1 MRKDIITRIVGI
13 LSLLVSIP
21 VYAYDFTD
29 NGIFYDLKNDGTL
42 EVKGLASWTT
52 VADIPSSITVNG
64 TKYRVTSIGN
74 NAFEGR
80 SDITYLS
87 IQYSIKSIGEY
98 AFMDCGSNMTVN
110 IANLEAWCKME
121 LGNEHSSPLSSAG
134 KVLLYDVETTSIN
147 IPETV
152 TSIGKYT
159 FYQCRSI
166 TSLSIAGSVT
176 SIGSSAF
183 EDCTGL
189 TSVTLSK
196 GLKSIGGSS
205 FEGCK
210 GLTSITIPST
220 VTSIALNAF
229 KDCSSL
235 NNITSE
241 IQQPFAINESVFS
254 TYATATLT
262 VPNGTK
268 SVYQS
273 TAGWNQ
279 FKKIIETTSGMDDPT
294 TQYFTFVAKENGTFS
309 FRGTSSDKVDNSII
323 YYSLDE
329 GASWT
334 ALARNVQSPTIQA
347 GKRIMFKGTL
357 TPFYYKVSDEET
369 ISGIGGFSSTGRF
382 DVEGNIMS
390 LIYGDNFIGK
400 TNLTGKDHAF
410 FELFLDCTG
419 LSSAGDLVLPAT
431 TLSDNCY
438 EGMFRNCTSLTVVP
452 QLPATKLTISCYEG
466 MFYNCTSLT
475 ITPQLPATSLGISC
489 YCYMFGGCKSISKAP
504 KLPATTLTEMCY
516 RSMFRGC
523 KSLTV
528 APELPA
534 TTLTSKCYEYM
545 FNGCTSLKEI
555 TCLATNISAS
565 DCTSNW
571 LSNVASTGTFTKSSS
586 MNSWTRG
593 ANGIPTNWTI
603 QNDNGSS
610 TNEVTINSISY
621 VVDNSTLTA
630 EVKSVDNSL
639 RSVNIPESIN
649 YNGIDYR
656 VTSLAKKSFKGRDDL
671 TYLFIPSSIT
681 SIGEEAFMDC
691 GSNIEVNIE
700 SLEAWCE
707 IAFEDKHSCPLS
719 SAKAFKIND
728 VEVKSLTIPN
738 SVTSIPYFAFY
749 QCRSITSLTI
759 PSSVTS
765 IGSSAFEDCTGL
777 GSVSLSKGLISIGG
791 SAFEGCISLPAIT
804 IPSTVTTIL
813 INAFQ
818 GCSNLNDI
826 ISMVQ
831 KPFAIK
837 ESVFST
843 YSTAILTVPYGTKI
857 AYETTEGWKNFSK
870 IVDGLEFT
878 SDNITYVITSTSTVA
893 VKSVSN
899 SLKSVIIPE
908 SVSNNGT
915 TYRVTALTEKSFE
928 GRHDI
933 ISLSI
938 PSSITSIG
946 EDAFMD
952 CGSNIEVY
960 ITSLEAWCE
969 VKFGNQQSSPLSNA
983 KTLFIDGKVVKDL
996 VIPNG
1001 ITSIPHYSFYQ
1012 CKSITSLNIPNSVTS
1027 VGSSAFE
1034 DCVGL
1039 TSVILSRGLTK
1050 IGGSTFE
1057 GCTGLTSI
1065 TIPYTV
1071 TEIGLNAFKE
1081 CTKLIDIKSE
1091 IQYPFEIDGNVFS
1104 TYSTAT
1110 LTVPYGSKEYYQ
1122 TTAGWSNFAHIID
1135 GTESNEFT
1143 KDGITYETKTSD
1155 TIEVKS
1161 VDISLISIEI
1171 PSSISYEGVIYTV
1184 DGISKHAFDGSRMAA
1199 LIWNVDTALPNGV
1212 FDEVEI
1218 GSNFLL
1224 YVKDASYAPSSVK
1237 NVIVDGTA
1245 QSVSLSDDG
1254 GQFYCPKS
1262 FTASSISYTHNYSME
1277 TGGDGKGWE
1286 TIALPFDV
1294 QRINHNQK
1302 GEIVP
1307 FASYSSS
1314 SSQKPFW
1321 LANFSGSGFRR
1332 TSAIKAN
1339 EPYIIAMPNNSKYKS
1354 DYVLAG
1360 DVSFTAENVQVTKT
1374 PAFSGMFVP
1383 TFATV
1388 AKSATVHALNVNN
1401 RYVKY
1406 SGSYEAGSCFISDLR
1421 DIRPFEAYISDSST
1435 RGIFE
1440 INFDGGATDIDR
1452 ILFSVDEG
1460 QKVTIHTLSGLQVVS
1475 TTQRDFDAVWQQLPK
1490 GVYIV
1495 NGTKWIK

>member
-1 MRKDIITRIVGI
+1 MRKDIISRLI
-13 LSLLVSIP
+13 SLLVLLVSMP

-98 AFMDCGSNMTVN
+98 AFIDCGSNMTVN

-166 TSLSIAGSVT
+166 TSLSIPSSVT

-189 TSVTLSK
+189 TSVTLSE
-196 GLKSIGGSS
+196 GLTSIGGSS

-220 VTSIALNAF
+220 VTSIAINAF
-229 KDCSSL
+229 KNCTSL

-241 IQQPFAINESVFS
+241 IQQPFAINENVFS
-254 TYATATLT
+254 TYTTATLT

-268 SVYQS
+268 SAYQS
-273 TAGWNQ
+273 TAGWNK
-279 FKKIIETTSGMDDPT
+279 FKKIIETTSGIDDPT
-294 TQYFTFVAKENGTFS
+294 TQYFTFVAKENSTFS
-309 FRGTSSDKVDNSII
+309 FRGTSSDKVDNSVI
-323 YYSLDE
+323 YYSLDS

-334 ALARNVQSPTIQA
+334 ALARNAQSPTIQA
-347 GKRIMFKGTL
+347 GKRLMFKGTL
-357 TPFYYKVSDEET
+357 TPLYYNVNNGEA

-390 LIYGDNFIGK
+390 LLYGDNFIGK
-400 TNLTGKDHAF
+400 TSLTGKDHAF

-419 LSSAGDLVLPAT
+419 MISASNLILPAT
-431 TLSDNCY
+431 TLADNCY
-438 EGMFRNCTSLTVVP
+438 EGMFRNCTSLTTAP
-452 QLPATKLTISCYEG
+452 QLPAKRLTKSCYEG

-475 ITPQLPATSLGISC
+475 TIPQLQATSLGISC
-489 YCYMFGGCKSISKAP
+489 YCYMFGECTSLSKAP

-523 KSLTV
+523 KSLTI
-528 APELPA
+528 APQLPA

-545 FNGCTSLKEI
+545 FDGCASLKEI

-586 MNSWTRG
+586 MTSWTRG

-610 TNEVTINSISY
+610 TNEFTINSISY
-621 VVDNSTLTA
+621 IVDNSALTA
-630 EVKSVDNSL
+630 EVKSVGKSL
-639 RSVNIPESIN
+639 RNVNIPKSIN
-649 YNGIDYR
+649 YNGTEYR
-656 VTSLAKKSFKGRDDL
+656 VTSLAER
-671 TYLFIPSSIT
+671 
-681 SIGEEAFMDC
+681 
-691 GSNIEVNIE
+691 
-700 SLEAWCE
+700 
-707 IAFEDKHSCPLS
+707 
-719 SAKAFKIND
+719 
-728 VEVKSLTIPN
+728 
-738 SVTSIPYFAFY
+738 
-749 QCRSITSLTI
+749 
-759 PSSVTS
+759 
-765 IGSSAFEDCTGL
+765 
-777 GSVSLSKGLISIGG
+777 
-791 SAFEGCISLPAIT
+791 
-804 IPSTVTTIL
+804 
-813 INAFQ
+813 
-818 GCSNLNDI
+818 
-826 ISMVQ
+826 
-831 KPFAIK
+831 
-837 ESVFST
+837 
-843 YSTAILTVPYGTKI
+843 
-857 AYETTEGWKNFSK
+857 
-870 IVDGLEFT
+870 
-878 SDNITYVITSTSTVA
+878 
-893 VKSVSN
+893 
-899 SLKSVIIPE
+899 
-908 SVSNNGT
+908 
-915 TYRVTALTEKSFE
+915 SFE
-928 GRHDI
+928 GRDDI
-933 ISLSI
+933 TYLSI

-946 EDAFMD
+946 EYAFMD
-952 CGSNIEVY
+952 CGSNIKVNIE
-960 ITSLEAWCE
+960 SLEAWCK
-969 VKFGNQQSSPLSNA
+969 VKFANQHSSPLSSA
-983 KTLFIDGKVVKDL
+983 KSFYLNDVEVKSL
-996 VIPNG
+996 SIPSG
-1001 ITSIPHYSFYQ
+1001 VTSISSYAFYQ
-1012 CKSITSLNIPNSVTS
+1012 CRSITTLSIPSTVTS
-1027 VGSSAFE
+1027 ISSSVFE
-1034 DCVGL
+1034 D
-1039 TSVILSRGLTK
+1039 
-1050 IGGSTFE
+1050 
-1057 GCTGLTSI
+1057 CTGLTSI
-1065 TIPYTV
+1065 NLSKGLTSIGGSSFEGCTGITSITLPSTV
-1071 TEIGLNAFKE
+1071 TSIALKAFSGCTNLNNI
-1081 CTKLIDIKSE
+1081 TSE
-1091 IQYPFEIDGNVFS
+1091 IQQPFAINENVFS
-1104 TYSTAT
+1104 TYTTAT
-1110 LTVPYGSKEYYQ
+1110 LKVPAGTKSAYQ
-1122 TTAGWSNFAHIID
+1122 STAGWYQFKNITDGQDVVLTAINCSREYGDPNPVFNYTREGDELIGTPSITCDATATSPVGVYTIKITKGSVSNSNVSYVDGTLTITKAPLSITAESYSREQGQENPNLEVTYSGFKNGEDESVLTIKPTVTTTATASSSPGTYDINVSGAEAQNYSISYNKGVLTVTEKDEVAFTID
-1135 GTESNEFT
+1135 GTTYQGT
-1143 KDGITYETKTSD
+1143 KLEKAVV
-1155 TIEVKS
+1155 VKS
-1161 VDISLISIEI
+1161 VDNGLVSVEI
-1171 PSSISYEGVIYTV
+1171 PASVSYDGTTYQVTGIDNDALKGSS
-1184 DGISKHAFDGSRMAA
+1184 MAA
-1199 LIWNVDTALPNGV
+1199 LIWNVGAALTNNA
-1212 FDEVEI
+1212 FSNSSI

-1224 YVKDASYAPSSVK
+1224 YVKDASHAPSSVK
-1237 NVIVDGTA
+1237 NVVVDGTA
-1245 QSVSLSDDG
+1245 QSVLLSDDG

-1262 FTASSISYTHNYSME
+1262 FTARSISYTHNYSME

-1294 QRINHNQK
+1294 QRIKHSQK

-1307 FASYSSS
+1307 FTSYSSS

-1321 LANFSGSGFRR
+1321 LANFSGSDFRR

-1339 EPYIIAMPNNSKYKS
+1339 EPYIIAMPNSSKYKS
-1354 DYVLAG
+1354 DYILAG

-1374 PAFSGMFVP
+1374 PSFSGLFVP

-1388 AKSATVHALNVNN
+1388 ARSSTVHALNVNN
-1401 RYVKY
+1401 RFVKY

-1421 DIRPFEAYISDSST
+1421 DIRPFEAYFSDSST

-1440 INFDGGATDIDR
+1440 INLDGSTTDMDR
-1452 ILFSVDEG
+1452 ILFSVEEG

-1475 TTQRDFDAVWQQLPK
+1475 TTQRDFDAVWQQLPR